1 MLKGFALA
9 IASALRAE
17 ALEPQ
22 PGTWLRVRKGLRAV
36 KSGEEAHIG
45 TDLAARAAAIE
56 EVMGTFAKA
65 LRAK

>member
-22 PGTWLRVRKGLRAV
+22 PGTRLRVRKGLGAV
-36 KSGEEAHIG
+36 KSAEAHVR

-65 LRAK
+65 PRAK

>member
-1 MLKGFALA
+1 MNGFALA

-22 PGTWLRVRKGLRAV
+22 PGTRLRVSRGLGAV
-36 KSGEEAHIG
+36 KSGEAHIG
-45 TDLAARAAAIE
+45 TDLTARAAAIE